1 MSVDDVREQM
11 REEINLLRQ
20 LVDLASAKKEA
31 LLKNDLEALKGI
43 VGEEEKTLAV
53 IERFQQADDTE
64 GSAGADFQDMRE
76 ERAALLARLKEI
88 NLLNQQLLEDAL
100 AVVEYSLR
108 LILGE
113 EENNLYGSSG
123 KVKAVGSQSV
133 VNWRG

>member
-64 GSAGADFQDMRE
+64 GSAGADFQDMRV

>member
-64 GSAGADFQDMRE
+64 GSAGADFQDMRK